1 MASLREIWLKKSAK
15 NTRPIGKSK
24 TVSWDR
30 VKHLGVILYLENQ
43 EVYRKM
49 LEMQDRLESENPNL
63 RVHFLFYL
71 KEKEAPDYLVATH
84 HNFILKKHLGWNGHP
99 KKDAIR
105 KWLDKEFQVLIN
117 ASSDITELRIL
128 FKLTPASFRVSPQGK
143 FSKEDADLI
152 LQTEKSL
159 SLREQIE
166 TIIYYLKIIKP
177 HGK

>member
-1 MASLREIWLKKSAK
+1 MAGLREIWLKKSAEK
-15 NTRPIGKSK
+15 TRAIGKSR

-30 VKHLGVILYLENQ
+30 VKHLGIIMVLESQ
-43 EVYRKM
+43 DVYRKM

-71 KEKEAPDYLVATH
+71 TAKETPDYLVATH
-84 HNFILKKHLGWNGHP
+84 HNFLLKKHLSWNGHP
-99 KKDAIR
+99 KNDVIS
-105 KWLDKEFQVLIN
+105 KWLNKEFQVLIN

-128 FKLTPASFRVSPQGK
+128 FKITPASFRVSPQGK
-143 FSKEDADLI
+143 FSNEDADLI

-177 HGK
+177 HEK